1 MASDKTETKQVDDQK
16 KHEPREPK
24 TPSHPNFKE
33 QRSPGSPHKVLQKC
47 VLQEGLRSS
56 GYSKLSGH
64 STSVVKHPKTI
75 EATSNLHKQNLDLLT
90 PVQRS
95 KKQAAVNVLLKQKKR
110 HFINK
115 EYSPV
120 LLKQGLHRTPTD
132 VAQQSKQLIPYG
144 KPYKAQVWIHLS
156 LLNV

>member
-1 MASDKTETKQVDDQK
+1 MASEKTEARQFGNQK

-33 QRSPGSPHKVLQKC
+33 QRSPGSPHKIMQKC
-47 VLQEGLRSS
+47 ALQDGLRSS
-56 GYSKLSGH
+56 GYSKLSGS
-64 STSVVKHPKTI
+64 STSAVVKHPKTI
-75 EATSNLHKQNLDLLT
+75 EASHLHKQDIDLLT
-90 PVQRS
+90 PLQKS
-95 KKQAAVNVLLKQKKR
+95 KKQTAVNVLLKQKKR

-132 VAQQSKQLIPYG
+132 VAQQPRQLIPYG
-144 KPYKAQVWIHLS
+144 KPYKA
-156 LLNV
+156 

>member
-1 MASDKTETKQVDDQK
+1 MDCALASDKPGARQFGNQK

-33 QRSPGSPHKVLQKC
+33 QRSPGSPHKIMQKHALQD
-47 VLQEGLRSS
+47 GLRSS
-56 GYSKLSGH
+56 GFSKLSGS
-64 STSVVKHPKTI
+64 STSAVKHPKTI
-75 EATSNLHKQNLDLLT
+75 EATSNLHKQDIDLLT
-90 PVQRS
+90 PIQKS
-95 KKQAAVNVLLKQKKR
+95 KKQTAVNVLLKQKKR

-132 VAQQSKQLIPYG
+132 VAQQPR
-144 KPYKAQVWIHLS
+144 
-156 LLNV
+156 